1 MNRRDKQE
9 IIWMKTWSAGRNW
22 DTDAG
27 RYTESKNRMWL
38 GTVKEWEWSDEATVI
53 YCNKRVR
60 LNILHQQ
67 HFYCSWLNI
76 LSSLIS
82 WSRNWCFSDSCY
94 KLIKEHLQR
103 DKTLKCKRRPPLCSS
118 ACRPPPTVS
127 YRDGCS
133 RDPFI
138 FTVMNEYLIRPAV
151 GFEAR
156 RGMHLIFPLSDE
168 AGNEQNTSL
177 TTVML
182 LYFED
187 EGLNSLSDFIIY
199 KSAIIKLAAHHS
211 HISPT
216 SQHTRFH
223 HHSHSICSW
232 VFPVSLTF

>member
-38 GTVKEWEWSDEATVI
+38 RTVKEWEWSDEATVI

-76 LSSLIS
+76 LSSFIS
-82 WSRNWCFSDSCY
+82 SSRNWCFSDSCY

-118 ACRPPPTVS
+118 ASRPPPHRELPWRLQQRSFHLYSHEWIS
-127 YRDGCS
+127 YTTCGWFWS
-133 RDPFI
+133 PPWNAPYLSPF
-138 FTVMNEYLIRPAV
+138 
-151 GFEAR
+151 R
-156 RGMHLIFPLSDE
+156 RGGERTKHLFDDSNVVVFWRW
-168 AGNEQNTSL
+168 GSQ
-177 TTVML
+177 
-182 LYFED
+182 
-187 EGLNSLSDFIIY
+187 
-199 KSAIIKLAAHHS
+199 LAV
-211 HISPT
+211 
-216 SQHTRFH
+216 RFH
-223 HHSHSICSW
+223 Y
-232 VFPVSLTF
+232 L

>member
-1 MNRRDKQE
+1 MDSSELASEGLLPHSSCWEPESSWKPSFNTASFCMNRRDKQE

-76 LSSLIS
+76 LSSFIS

-118 ACRPPPTVS
+118 ACRPPPPPWVTVTAAAEILS
-127 YRDGCS
+127 S
-133 RDPFI
+133 LQSW
-138 FTVMNEYLIRPAV
+138 MNILYDLRLVLKPAV
-151 GFEAR
+151 ECT
-156 RGMHLIFPLSDE
+156 LSFPF
-168 AGNEQNTSL
+168 Q
-177 TTVML
+177 
-182 LYFED
+182 
-187 EGLNSLSDFIIY
+187 
-199 KSAIIKLAAHHS
+199 
-211 HISPT
+211 
-216 SQHTRFH
+216 TRQGTNKTPL
-223 HHSHSICSW
+223 W
-232 VFPVSLTF
+232 RQ